1 MHTRLLLVPALAL
14 LAACG
19 ASRLEPGTV
28 AVGTWGGDEA
38 GLLVRADGAHAHIGC
53 TYGDVA
59 GPIPFDADGRF
70 DVAAQW
76 NVSAFPIDRGIFHEA
91 RMSGRLSGRSLTF
104 TARLTDTGQSLRP
117 VTVPLGREP
126 RIANCPIHPIPKP
139 RGEHGRPLLQRR
151 SGRYAGPRSQ

>member
-1 MHTRLLLVPALAL
+1 MRARTFLVPALAL
-14 LAACG
+14 VAACG

-70 DVAAQW
+70 DVAAKW

-104 TARLTDTGQSLRP
+104 TAKLTDTGQVLGP
-117 VTVPLGREP
+117 VAVTLGREP
-126 RIANCPIHPIPKP
+126 RMANCPICRNPKP
-139 RGEHGRPLLQRR
+139 RVR
-151 SGRYAGPRSQ
+151 

>member
-1 MHTRLLLVPALAL
+1 MSTRRLLVPALAL
-14 LAACG
+14 VAACG

-28 AVGTWGGDEA
+28 ALGTWGGQEA

-53 TYGDVA
+53 TYGDVT

-91 RMSGRLSGRSLTF
+91 RMSGRLTGRSLTF
-104 TARLTDTGQSLRP
+104 AAKLTDTGQSLGP
-117 VTVPLGREP
+117 VAVTLGREP
-126 RIANCPIHPIPKP
+126 TMANCPICRNPKP
-139 RGEHGRPLLQRR
+139 RGR
-151 SGRYAGPRSQ
+151 

>member
-1 MHTRLLLVPALAL
+1 MRSRTMFVPVLVL

-19 ASRLEPGTV
+19 ASRIEPGNV
-28 AVGTWGGDEA
+28 AVGTWGGVEA

-53 TYGDVA
+53 TYGDVT

-76 NVSAFPIDRGIFHEA
+76 NVSAFPIDRGVFHEA

-104 TARLTDTGQSLRP
+104 TAKLSDTGQVLGPVAVTLR
-117 VTVPLGREP
+117 REP
-126 RIANCPIHPIPKP
+126 RMANCPICRNPKP
-139 RGEHGRPLLQRR
+139 RGQDGRSRR
-151 SGRYAGPRSQ
+151 WRRCGREA